1 MTNPDGSVTITTQP
15 VTLSRTVT
23 TDQVTGNKTYS
34 DWTSGEWE
42 AYTTPNIAGYTPTI
56 SSVAEMTVTS
66 NLSDQT
72 VQITYTPNQ
81 QQAQVNLI
89 DQTTGAVL
97 SQDAL
102 IGKSDQAIDFST
114 PNSQLTYYLAHG
126 YQLATNNSNVTGDII
141 TPTDYDRDDDET
153 QVINVYLVHA
163 TVETTESKTVTRTI
177 NVHNPDGTITTT
189 NQPVTLNR
197 SVTTDQVTDK
207 ATYGEWSTGNWE
219 QYDVPSQ
226 AGYTPSRKVV
236 EASAVDGQTYDQS
249 YDVYYTPNTQTA
261 IVNMID
267 ETTGQTIKTISL
279 TGQTAE
285 NIDFSTANADLNDYL
300 ANGYEL
306 STSQAS
312 DVTEGEITPAV
323 YDNDDQVNQTY
334 NVYLTHR
341 IDYSTET
348 KVVTRT
354 INLTNPDGTITTTK
368 QTATI
373 TRPVE
378 TDAVT
383 KTVTNG
389 NWSSATWPTY
399 STPDQDG
406 YTPTLK
412 TIDERTVDGATTD
425 ETVNISYVANQ
436 QIASVRI
443 IDDTTNST
451 LNYDNLTGDST
462 SSIDFEQTNQQIQN
476 YLDQGYELA
485 ATNPDLTGSVM
496 TPTDFDDDDD
506 QNQDFTVHLIHGT
519 SQSTDAKTVTRTI
532 KITNPDG
539 TVTTE
544 EQPVTITRSVTT
556 DLVTGEKTYGDWTSA
571 EWPVFVT
578 PTIAGYTPSKVV
590 VMNSKVDGT
599 TNDQTVNIDYRAD
612 QQLAA
617 AVIIDDT
624 TGQRLNTFGIFGPSD
639 SQIDFSEA
647 NAQLA
652 YYLAHGYVLSTQK
665 TSDVTDGVFSPSQF
679 DHDDQQLQ
687 TFTVYLCHGTSESTE
702 TRTVTRTINVTNP
715 NGSHTTTSQPVELMR
730 TVTTDL
736 VTNQQTI
743 GDWTSGQWPTY
754 LTPTIKGYTP
764 SQSEVDSSTVDGTTQ
779 DQIVNISYSADPQ
792 TAIVKIFDETTGVEL
807 GQRELNGTTGAKI
820 DFTSSNNQLAY
831 YLAHG
836 YQLASDNSVITDK
849 TITPANYND
858 DPNDVQTF
866 TINLVHASQIS
877 QESKTATR
885 TITLHLP
892 DGTNQ
897 VIKQPVTLTRAV
909 TTDLVTG
916 QSSYGEWSTSSWPV
930 YAVNTIDG
938 YTASLAQV
946 DSKIVNSTT
955 ADEAIDVYYLADS
968 PTQQATSNTVTN
980 AETTSQTSTNANLSN
995 DKLVKLSPTKA
1006 NSQQTSSNKRVKLP
1020 QTGNN
1025 HDAALLGLGLA
1036 STAALIGM
1044 LGFSKK
1050 KDEHS

>member
-1 MTNPDGSVTITTQP
+1 
-15 VTLSRTVT
+15 
-23 TDQVTGNKTYS
+23 
-34 DWTSGEWE
+34 
-42 AYTTPNIAGYTPTI
+42 
-56 SSVAEMTVTS
+56 
-66 NLSDQT
+66 
-72 VQITYTPNQ
+72 
-81 QQAQVNLI
+81 
-89 DQTTGAVL
+89 
-97 SQDAL
+97 
-102 IGKSDQAIDFST
+102 
-114 PNSQLTYYLAHG
+114 
-126 YQLATNNSNVTGDII
+126 
-141 TPTDYDRDDDET
+141 
-153 QVINVYLVHA
+153 
-163 TVETTESKTVTRTI
+163 
-177 NVHNPDGTITTT
+177 
-189 NQPVTLNR
+189 
-197 SVTTDQVTDK
+197 
-207 ATYGEWSTGNWE
+207 
-219 QYDVPSQ
+219 
-226 AGYTPSRKVV
+226 
-236 EASAVDGQTYDQS
+236 
-249 YDVYYTPNTQTA
+249 
-261 IVNMID
+261 
-267 ETTGQTIKTISL
+267 
-279 TGQTAE
+279 
-285 NIDFSTANADLNDYL
+285 
-300 ANGYEL
+300 
-306 STSQAS
+306 
-312 DVTEGEITPAV
+312 
-323 YDNDDQVNQTY
+323 
-334 NVYLTHR
+334 
-341 IDYSTET
+341 
-348 KVVTRT
+348 
-354 INLTNPDGTITTTK
+354 
-368 QTATI
+368 
-373 TRPVE
+373 
-378 TDAVT
+378 
-383 KTVTNG
+383 
-389 NWSSATWPTY
+389 
-399 STPDQDG
+399 
-406 YTPTLK
+406 
-412 TIDERTVDGATTD
+412 
-425 ETVNISYVANQ
+425 
-436 QIASVRI
+436 
-443 IDDTTNST
+443 
-451 LNYDNLTGDST
+451 
-462 SSIDFEQTNQQIQN
+462 
-476 YLDQGYELA
+476 
-485 ATNPDLTGSVM
+485 M

-578 PTIAGYTPSKVV
+578 PTIAGYTPSTVV

-624 TGQRLNTFGIFGPSD
+624 TGQRLNTFGILGPSD
-639 SQIDFSEA
+639 SQVDFSEA

-702 TRTVTRTINVTNP
+702 TRTVTRTINITNP
-715 NGSHTTTSQPVELMR
+715 DGSQTTTSQPVELTR

-743 GDWTSGQWPTY
+743 GDWTSGQWPAY

-779 DQIVNISYSADPQ
+779 DQIVNISYTADPQ

-877 QESKTATR
+877 QESKTITR
-885 TITLHLP
+885 TITIIKP
-892 DGTNQ
+892 DGTSDTLE
-897 VIKQPVTLTRAV
+897 QPITLTRQV
-909 TTDLVTG
+909 ETDQVTG
-916 QSSYGEWSTSSWPV
+916 DQTYGDWSTSSWPV
-930 YAVNTIDG
+930 YAVKTIDG

-1006 NSQQTSSNKRVKLP
+1006 NFQHPSSNKRVKLP